1 MLGQQIVNGLLL
13 GATFAL
19 VALGFNL
26 VVGAMDRLNFALGE
40 TAMVSAMVG
49 AILMGEAGLPF
60 VICLLVAVAAGA
72 VLAAVTYV
80 VSFRYVDARFPTAS
94 ILSSLG
100 VGIVLSQAVTQ
111 ILGSDHRRVPDVLPD
126 VRLRLG
132 PVTLSGSQL
141 VILAVAVVLTAGL
154 YYFLERS
161 RWGVAI
167 RGVSDDAT
175 TAGLL
180 GVPVQRVVLL
190 TFVLSG
196 VLAGAAGLLTGLAYH
211 TVSPFD
217 GFGTTLT
224 ALMIIVLGGMGSVT
238 GAVIAALAIGV
249 IETLSVAYLSAT
261 LRDLLVFVLVGAVLV
276 LRPQGLMGRN
286 AGVLERV

>member
-40 TAMVSAMVG
+40 TAMVAAMVG
-49 AILMGEAGLPF
+49 AILMGETGLPF
-60 VICLLVAVAAGA
+60 VVCLLVAVAAGA

-111 ILGSDHRRVPDVLPD
+111 IVGSDHRRVPDVLPD

-180 GVPVQRVVLL
+180 GVPVQQVVLL

-217 GFGTTLT
+217 GFSTTLT
-224 ALMIIVLGGMGSVT
+224 ALMIIVLGGMGSVS

-261 LRDLLVFVLVGAVLV
+261 LRDLLVFVLVGVVLV
-276 LRPQGLMGRN
+276 VRPQGLMGRN

>member
-1 MLGQQIVNGLLL
+1 MLGQQVVNGLLL

-40 TAMVSAMVG
+40 ASMVSAMVG
-49 AILMGEAGLPF
+49 AILMDSTGLPF
-60 VICLLVAVAAGA
+60 VLCLLASIVVGA
-72 VLAAVTYV
+72 VIAAVTYL
-80 VSFRYVDARFPTAS
+80 VSFHYVNASYPTAS

-111 ILGSDHRRVPDVLPD
+111 LLGSDHRRVPEVLPEL
-126 VRLRLG
+126 RLSLG
-132 PVTLSGSQL
+132 PVAISGAQL
-141 VILAVAVVLTAGL
+141 VILAVAVLMTAGV
-154 YYFLERS
+154 YYFLERTV
-161 RWGVAI
+161 WGVAI

-175 TAGLL
+175 TTGLL
-180 GVPVQRVVLL
+180 GVPVGRVIML

-196 VLAGAAGLLTGLAYH
+196 MLAGAAGLLTGLAYH

-217 GFGTTLT
+217 GFGATLT

-238 GAVIAALAIGV
+238 GGVVAALAIGV

-261 LRDLLVFVLVGAVLV
+261 LRDLLVFVLVGVVLV
-276 LRPQGLMGRN
+276 VRPQGLFGRN

>member
-1 MLGQQIVNGLLL
+1 VLGQQIVNGLLL

-40 TAMVSAMVG
+40 TAMVAAMVG
-49 AILMGEAGLPF
+49 AILMGETGLPF
-60 VICLLVAVAAGA
+60 VLCLAVAVVAGA

-111 ILGSDHRRVPDVLPD
+111 IVGSDHRRVPDVLPD
-126 VRLRLG
+126 VRLTLG
-132 PVTLSGSQL
+132 PVSLSGSQL
-141 VILAVAVVLTAGL
+141 VILAVAVVLTGGL

-180 GVPVQRVVLL
+180 GVPVQRVILL

-261 LRDLLVFVLVGAVLV
+261 LRDLLVFVLVGVVLV
-276 LRPQGLMGRN
+276 ARPQGLMGRN